1 LRRVLDSLNSSLNIN
16 NKKDSIN
23 TNRARVKEDVK
34 IEAIINVIRAKAYT
48 ISLTVNYA
56 ALTEKA
62 SFNLMGS
69 LLLTFKAL
77 DRWGKRFKIILD
89 YGSIYDWVDS

>member
-1 LRRVLDSLNSSLNIN
+1 MRRVFDSLNSSLNTD
-16 NKKDSIN
+16 NKEDSISAN
-23 TNRARVKEDVK
+23 GARVKEDVK
-34 IEAIINVIRAKAYT
+34 IEAIMNVIRAKART

-56 ALTEKA
+56 ASTEKA

-77 DRWGKRFKIILD
+77 DRWSKRFKIILD
-89 YGSIYDWVDS
+89 YGSTHN